1 MIRFWSYH
9 YKYASGY
16 KGVAMRTGFSPRKAK
31 KSLYLDLWKAE
42 DEKLVEDFGKHTRG
56 KSCVY
61 VNKLVDIDVEVLKKL
76 IKASLANA
84 KEMYPD

>member
-1 MIRFWSYH
+1 
-9 YKYASGY
+9 
-16 KGVAMRTGFSPRKAK
+16 MRTGFSPRKAK
-31 KSLYLDLWKAE
+31 KSLYLDLWKLE
-42 DEKLVEDFGKHTRG
+42 DEKLLEDFGKHTRG